1 MLYEEL
7 DTVKLADFIKK
18 RNVEGTTV
26 TAYVRRHPEL
36 FEGHTKVKG
45 KFMYIDDEA
54 EKLLDEKYPLP
65 KPVEVIEDK
74 ESRDKL
80 LKAQEYIIK
89 LQQQLNQQATQI
101 AQAEA
106 QKVLLE
112 DKERQLAEIKH
123 QSRDKDRQIEEAQG
137 HIDEEKDRADQ
148 AEAEVE
154 RLKNRGLWAR
164 IRNI

>member
-1 MLYEEL
+1 M
-7 DTVKLADFIKK
+7 KLADFIKK
-18 RNVEGTTV
+18 RSVEGTTV

-54 EKLLDEKYPLP
+54 ERLLDEKYPLP
-65 KPVEVIEDK
+65 KPVEIIEDK

-112 DKERQLAEIKH
+112 DKERQLMEMKE
-123 QSRDKDRQIEEAQG
+123 QLRDKDKQIEETEGQ
-137 HIDEEKDRADQ
+137 IEKEKTRADQ
-148 AEAEVE
+148 AEAEAE

-164 IRNI
+164 IRNR